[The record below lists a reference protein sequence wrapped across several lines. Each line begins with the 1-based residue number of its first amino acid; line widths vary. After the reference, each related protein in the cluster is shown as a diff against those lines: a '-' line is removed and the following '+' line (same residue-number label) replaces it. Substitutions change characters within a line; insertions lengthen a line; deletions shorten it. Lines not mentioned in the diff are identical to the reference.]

1 MPIAKIKLDLVLMPH
16 EMQQLR
22 LRLGQLMRSDD
33 RILVQISDTTDPI
46 RGWNTAIVGHPM
58 PSEYAVELRASSPS
72 QIETVC
78 DLIAEFGTLQQ
89 QDKRNAVEILSRVA
103 KEANVEAGFPESAT
117 DVVKALKA
125 AVEHGG
131 STWHG
136 LIRKKLR
143 AWIRTN
149 SG

>member
-58 PSEYAVELRASSPS
+58 PLLV
-72 QIETVC
+72 
-78 DLIAEFGTLQQ
+78 
-89 QDKRNAVEILSRVA
+89 
-103 KEANVEAGFPESAT
+103 
-117 DVVKALKA
+117 
-125 AVEHGG
+125 
-131 STWHG
+131 
-136 LIRKKLR
+136 
-143 AWIRTN
+143 
-149 SG
+149 